1 MNLVTHDIQRAKNH
15 LDGAIDSYNFIK
27 RTFYEHLDLIGER
40 ENDVLKKARES
51 ITYFENQLSETI
63 KQNK

>member
-1 MNLVTHDIQRAKNH
+1 MTHPITRARNH

-51 ITYFENQLSETI
+51 ITYFENQLAETI